1 MQVRDELLAN
11 KEITREELKALVDEW
26 VLNGGKIKQIK
37 PHDAYS
43 FAPPSAQPSMSSKG
57 LPWKPG
63 NLSARKSIKTWITN
77 GPPKKTAK
85 IKATKKA
92 K

>member
-11 KEITREELKALVDEW
+11 KEITREELAAMVDEW
-26 VLNGGKIKQIK
+26 VLNGGKIKQIR

-43 FAPPSAQPSMSSKG
+43 FGPPALPQPKKGSTPWKAGSMSI
-57 LPWKPG
+57 
-63 NLSARKSIKTWITN
+63 RKSLSSWITN
-77 GPPKKTAK
+77 DPKRTPKVKAK
-85 IKATKKA
+85 KKA